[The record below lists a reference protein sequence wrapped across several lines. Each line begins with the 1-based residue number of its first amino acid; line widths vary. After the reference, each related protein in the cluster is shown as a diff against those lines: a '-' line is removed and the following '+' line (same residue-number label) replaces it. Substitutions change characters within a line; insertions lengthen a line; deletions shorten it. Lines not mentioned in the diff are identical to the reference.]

1 MLWLEHTMPEHS
13 FRGTKRILA
22 YGRRQ
27 LELEPGGGGRARCC
41 VSVVEVLSKGNFQGS

>member
-27 LELEPGGGGRARCC
+27 LELERGGWGEGQG
-41 VSVVEVLSKGNFQGS
+41 VVLA